1 MIEILGQLREMA
13 SPAAL
18 ICAGLAAVA
27 AYLLVGHPG
36 DRMIGRSVQP
46 YENGPPSK
54 IALLVRGR
62 VDAMPATRRLMLSG
76 GGAVGVCAALSKVA
90 PGPDWLLWLAGPV
103 LAVVGAVGLGRLMP
117 RSAARRRQQ
126 LILQAPQALE
136 LMGSC
141 LDAGM
146 PVRQPCRAIVDAF
159 DGPIADDLGRVVA
172 LVELGASDATAWRSL
187 HDHPQLGPA
196 ADDLARSVESG
207 TMLVEGLRRHA
218 ADARQARQGAL
229 QVRARAVGVRT
240 VLPLMVCF
248 IPSFLLLGVVPTVV
262 SAVSHALG

>member
-1 MIEILGQLREMA
+1 
-13 SPAAL
+13 
-18 ICAGLAAVA
+18 
-27 AYLLVGHPG
+27 
-36 DRMIGRSVQP
+36 
-46 YENGPPSK
+46 
-54 IALLVRGR
+54 
-62 VDAMPATRRLMLSG
+62 MPVPRRLLLSG
-76 GGAVGVCAALSKVA
+76 GAAGAVCLAASRFT
-90 PGPDWLLWLAGPV
+90 PGPDWLLWVAGSVSGV
-103 LAVVGAVGLGRLMP
+103 LGAVALGWLAP

-126 LILQAPQALE
+126 LILQTPQALE
-136 LMGSC
+136 LMASC

-146 PVRQPCRAIVDAF
+146 PVRRACRSIVEAF
-159 DGPIADDLGRVVA
+159 DGPVADDLGRVVA
-172 LVELGASDATAWRSL
+172 LVELGTSDAAAWRSL

-207 TMLVEGLRRHA
+207 TMMVEGLRRHA

-262 SAVSHALG
+262 SAVSRAFG

>member
-1 MIEILGQLREMA
+1 
-13 SPAAL
+13 
-18 ICAGLAAVA
+18 
-27 AYLLVGHPG
+27 
-36 DRMIGRSVQP
+36 
-46 YENGPPSK
+46 
-54 IALLVRGR
+54 
-62 VDAMPATRRLMLSG
+62 MPATRRLMLSG
-76 GGAVGVCAALSKVA
+76 CGAVGVCAAVSKVA
-90 PGPDWLLWLAGPV
+90 PGPDWLLWLAGSVIAV
-103 LAVVGAVGLGRLMP
+103 LGAVGLGWLTP

-146 PVRQPCRAIVDAF
+146 PVRQACRAIVDAF

-172 LVELGASDATAWRSL
+172 LVELGASDAAAWRSL

>member
-1 MIEILGQLREMA
+1 
-13 SPAAL
+13 
-18 ICAGLAAVA
+18 V
-27 AYLLVGHPG
+27 V
-36 DRMIGRSVQP
+36 
-46 YENGPPSK
+46 
-54 IALLVRGR
+54 
-62 VDAMPATRRLMLSG
+62 
-76 GGAVGVCAALSKVA
+76 
-90 PGPDWLLWLAGPV
+90 PGPDWLIWFA
-103 LAVVGAVGLGRLMP
+103 GAVFAVLGAVALGWLTP
-117 RSAARRRQQ
+117 RSTARRRQQ

-146 PVRQPCRAIVDAF
+146 PVRQACRAIVDAF

-172 LVELGASDATAWRSL
+172 LVELGASDAAAWRSL

-229 QVRARAVGVRT
+229 QVRARAVGVRS

-248 IPSFLLLGVVPTVV
+248 IPSFLLLGVVPTVI
-262 SAVSHALG
+262 SAVSSAFL